1 VVWHGDGDARDAPLT
16 DLRPRD
22 EFFRNT
28 PRRAVIGR
36 HDGDPTEGPVA
47 RIAVP
52 RDAADALAAVPGC
65 GSGVA
70 PR

>member
-1 VVWHGDGDARDAPLT
+1 
-16 DLRPRD
+16 
-22 EFFRNT
+22 
-28 PRRAVIGR
+28 VIGR